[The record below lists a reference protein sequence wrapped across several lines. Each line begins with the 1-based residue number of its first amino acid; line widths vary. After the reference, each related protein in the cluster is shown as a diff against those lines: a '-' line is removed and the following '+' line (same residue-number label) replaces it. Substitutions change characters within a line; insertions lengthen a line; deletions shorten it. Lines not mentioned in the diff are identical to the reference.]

1 MIKVTRLVYD
11 KFKLRIQG
19 RNQGLVLTKK
29 LQGH

>member
-29 LQGH
+29 V

>member
-29 LQGH
+29 L